1 MAVFLIL
8 YSFCRKSELK
18 NLMNFYIFLPLIAM
32 TLGGIFVSLTAAW
45 KNQKSYEKER
55 SPKFNIPRP
64 KINLR
69 KITLRTFS
77 EKILQ
82 NAAEYQSEDLRINLM
97 IEIEG

>member
-1 MAVFLIL
+1 
-8 YSFCRKSELK
+8 
-18 NLMNFYIFLPLIAM
+18 MNFYIFLPLIGM

-55 SPKFNIPRP
+55 SPKFDLPRP

-69 KITLRTFS
+69 KITLKTFS

-82 NAAEYQSEDLRINLM
+82 NAEENQLEDLKINLM
-97 IEIEG
+97 IEIESRTNF